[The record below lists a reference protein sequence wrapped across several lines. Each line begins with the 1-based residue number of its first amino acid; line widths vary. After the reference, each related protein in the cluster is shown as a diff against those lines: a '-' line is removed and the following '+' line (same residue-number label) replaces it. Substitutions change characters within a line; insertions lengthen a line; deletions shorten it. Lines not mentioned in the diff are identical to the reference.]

1 MLTRFPNVFG
11 ASIMNPRQLFI
22 AIRDNLTPRTSCLL
36 VRISEGL
43 ASKVRDTM
51 GYKLPQHKMPS
62 TAAQPAGLELS
73 CGLPPRAA
81 LAFKNLRDVTDCMSQ
96 AVTSSTLSLTTAQM
110 RVHNAQP
117 WLVMTP
123 AHRHAD
129 ALGVGGA
136 HGDSADARRERCMF
150 QSVVRDIVFGA
161 RWRLGIRR

>member
-110 RVHNAQP
+110 RVHNAQT

-123 AHRHAD
+123 AAMPTRWELPAPLAILRMRGEH
-129 ALGVGGA
+129 GA
-136 HGDSADARRERCMF
+136 CFGLSCAT
-150 QSVVRDIVFGA
+150 VRGA
-161 RWRLGIRR
+161 RWWLGIRR